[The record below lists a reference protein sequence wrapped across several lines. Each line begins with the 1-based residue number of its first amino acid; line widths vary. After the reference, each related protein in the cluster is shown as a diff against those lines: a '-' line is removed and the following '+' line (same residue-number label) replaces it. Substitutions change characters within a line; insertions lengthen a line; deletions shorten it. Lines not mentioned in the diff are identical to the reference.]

1 MVMLGF
7 GTPNISSSEVEEVGP
22 LLGPLLGWVV
32 LDFDVFYVPAFSWQ
46 RKSASI
52 SHNGSNFICDYPISM
67 LFQ

>member
-1 MVMLGF
+1 MLGF
-7 GTPNISSSEVEEVGP
+7 GTPNISSSEVEEVRRP
-22 LLGPLLGWVV
+22 HLGCVV
-32 LDFDVFYVPAFSWQ
+32 LVFDAVYVPAFSWQ